1 MMINVAVSFRL
12 LLEVE
17 VVTNTGGC
25 AEGSER
31 GREIKMLRVARMGL
45 RYGPCLLISDGGVG
59 EGGRT
64 ATVTGKS
71 HLTIASQSSDQIIVF
86 ALLL

>member
-12 LLEVE
+12 VLEVE
-17 VVTNTGGC
+17 VVTNTGGWL
-25 AEGSER
+25 R

-71 HLTIASQSSDQIIVF
+71 HLTIATQSSDQIIVF

>member
-1 MMINVAVSFRL
+1 
-12 LLEVE
+12 
-17 VVTNTGGC
+17 
-25 AEGSER
+25 
-31 GREIKMLRVARMGL
+31 MLRAARMGL

-64 ATVTGKS
+64 ATVTGRS
-71 HLTIASQSSDQIIVF
+71 HLTIATQSLDQIIVF